1 MQFHPGG
8 MRVSDE
14 PKQAKS
20 EGGTVQRLRLSPTK
34 AQVAQQGKGGPEAP
48 AKTPLAGDGP
58 KPPAPVAGQGTAQAQ
73 NGAGLQQPAAH
84 VPTAKNPNAPAVNT
98 PTSAPANPTP
108 QKPGPNAQI
117 PNTPVPPGGG
127 GNAPPLAGPKTDVA
141 AYQPVSPARVKLR
154 HRGIIFSFLLLVLL
168 PMAVMGWYL
177 WARAA
182 DQYASTV
189 GFSVRTEEV
198 GSAIEILGGITEL
211 SGSSSSDT
219 DILYEFLQSQKLVR
233 DIDTQLDLR
242 GIWSKPENDPF
253 FSYDTTGTIEDLL
266 AHWKRKVNVFYDTGT
281 GLMELRVLAFD
292 PDDAHAISEA
302 VFAASSSMINEL
314 NAIAREDAIR
324 YAREELENAV
334 ERLRQ
339 ARQVLTQFRNRNQI
353 VDPTVDLQSQA
364 GLLGSLEAELA
375 NSLIELDLLKQTS
388 RAGDPRIV
396 QAERRVQVIEERIDA
411 ERKKL
416 GFGSGTDDGDFLANL
431 VGDFERLVVDREFAE
446 TAYVSALAAFDA
458 SQAEARRQSRYLA
471 AHVLPTLAERAEYPE
486 RELLLGLLGLFLLL
500 GWAIIVMVYYAL
512 RDRR

>member
-1 MQFHPGG
+1 
-8 MRVSDE
+8 MRVSDD
-14 PKQAKS
+14 PDQAK
-20 EGGTVQRLRLSPTK
+20 GLGATVQRLRLSPTK
-34 AQVAQQGKGGPEAP
+34 AQTAQQTTPPSNGGGQGGGPAKNGSGAGKGPG
-48 AKTPLAGDGP
+48 AK
-58 KPPAPVAGQGTAQAQ
+58 Q
-73 NGAGLQQPAAH
+73 
-84 VPTAKNPNAPAVNT
+84 
-98 PTSAPANPTP
+98 S
-108 QKPGPNAQI
+108 GPNAKGQQAQ
-117 PNTPVPPGGG
+117 TPAKPAPDKPAADAPQQNKPKPSGGAGGPP
-127 GNAPPLAGPKTDVA
+127 PSSGPKTDVA
-141 AYQPVSPARVKLR
+141 AYQPVRPARVKRR
-154 HRGIIFSFLLLVLL
+154 HRGVVLSFIVLVLL
-168 PMAVMGWYL
+168 PLAVAGWYL
-177 WARAA
+177 WTRAA

-233 DIDTQLDLR
+233 DIDEQLDLR
-242 GIWSKPENDPF
+242 GIWSKAENDPIY
-253 FSYDTTGTIEDLL
+253 SYDTSGTIEDLL
-266 AHWKRKVNVFYDTGT
+266 EHWQRKVSVYYDTGT

-292 PDDAHAISEA
+292 PNDANAIAEA
-302 VFAASSSMINEL
+302 VFAKSSSMINEL
-314 NAIAREDAIR
+314 NAIAREDAIG
-324 YAREELENAV
+324 YAREELETAL

-416 GFGSGTDDGDFLANL
+416 GFGSGTEDGDFLADL
-431 VGDFERLVVDREFAE
+431 VGEYERLVVDREFAE

-471 AHVLPTLAERAEYPE
+471 AHVLPTLAERAEYPQ
-486 RELLLGLLGLFLLL
+486 RSLLLGLLGLFLFL
-500 GWAIIVMVYYAL
+500 GWSIIVLVYYAL

>member
-8 MRVSDE
+8 MWVSDD
-14 PKQAKS
+14 PKPAKP
-20 EGGTVQRLRLSPTK
+20 EGGTFQRLRLSPTK
-34 AQVAQQGKGGPEAP
+34 AQSIQAARQTPAAP
-48 AKTPLAGDGP
+48 AKA
-58 KPPAPVAGQGTAQAQ
+58 PPTAGQGGPKGPGAQNNAGPNTAGPNGNAQPGKGPAAQA
-73 NGAGLQQPAAH
+73 
-84 VPTAKNPNAPAVNT
+84 
-98 PTSAPANPTP
+98 PTP
-108 QKPGPNAQI
+108 HQNKPNGQPGGQKP
-117 PNTPVPPGGG
+117 
-127 GNAPPLAGPKTDVA
+127 APPQGPKTDVA
-141 AYQPVSPARVKLR
+141 SFQPVRPARVKRR
-154 HRGIIFSFLLLVLL
+154 HRGVILSFIVLVLL
-168 PMAVMGWYL
+168 PIAVAGWYL

-219 DILYEFLQSQKLVR
+219 DILFEFLQSQKLVR

-242 GIWSKPENDPF
+242 AIWSKAENDPVF
-253 FSYDTTGTIEDLL
+253 AYDTSGTIEDLL
-266 AHWKRKVNVFYDTGT
+266 EHWLRKVKVYYDTGT

-292 PDDAHAISEA
+292 PNDANKIAEA
-302 VFAASSSMINEL
+302 VFAESSSMINEL

-324 YAREELENAV
+324 YAREELETAL

-375 NSLIELDLLKQTS
+375 NSLIELDLLEETS

-396 QAERRVQVIEERIDA
+396 QAERRVRVIEERIDA

-416 GFGSGTDDGDFLANL
+416 GFGSGAEDGEFLANL
-431 VGDFERLVVDREFAE
+431 VGEFERLVVDREFAE
-446 TAYVSALAAFDA
+446 TAYVSALAAYDA
-458 SQAEARRQSRYLA
+458 SLAEARRQSRYLA
-471 AHVLPTLAERAEYPE
+471 AHVLPTLAERAEYPR
-486 RELLLGLLGLFLLL
+486 RELVLSMIGLFLLL
-500 GWAIIVMVYYAL
+500 GWSIIVLVYYAL

>member
-1 MQFHPGG
+1 MT
-8 MRVSDE
+8 DE
-14 PKQAKS
+14 PSQAK
-20 EGGTVQRLRLSPTK
+20 GKDNAPQRLRLSQTK
-34 AQVAQQGKGGPEAP
+34 QQQAEQQKPQ
-48 AKTPLAGDGP
+48 AKPGAGAGP
-58 KPPAPVAGQGTAQAQ
+58 KPAGAGQGQA
-73 NGAGLQQPAAH
+73 
-84 VPTAKNPNAPAVNT
+84 AKP
-98 PTSAPANPTP
+98 
-108 QKPGPNAQI
+108 PGPNADKKAAQ
-117 PNTPVPPGGG
+117 PGQGKPPQQNKQGQPGGP
-127 GNAPPLAGPKTDVA
+127 NAGPKKGPGPNAGKGPGPGKPPQKPQPVTDVA
-141 AYQPVSPARVKLR
+141 AYQPVNQAGVRRR
-154 HRGIIFSFLLLVLL
+154 HRGALLSFFILVLL
-168 PMAVMGWYL
+168 PMALAGWYL
-177 WARAA
+177 WERAA

-233 DIDTQLDLR
+233 DIDSKLDLR
-242 GIWSKPENDPF
+242 TIWSKPINDPIF
-253 FSYDTTGTIEDLL
+253 AYDTSGTIEDLL
-266 AHWKRKVNVFYDTGT
+266 NHWQRKVKVYYDTGT

-292 PDDAHAISEA
+292 PDDAHAIAQE

-314 NAIAREDAIR
+314 NAIAREDAIG
-324 YAREELENAV
+324 YAREELEAAV

-375 NSLIELDLLKQTS
+375 NSLIELDLLTQTS
-388 RAGDPRIV
+388 RSGDPRIV

-416 GFGSGTDDGDFLANL
+416 GFGSGAEDGEFLANL
-431 VGDFERLVVDREFAE
+431 VGDYERLVVDREFAE

-471 AHVLPTLAERAEYPE
+471 AHVLPTLAERAEYPQ
-486 RELLLGLLGLFLLL
+486 RELLLGLIGLFLLL
-500 GWAIIVMVYYAL
+500 GWSILVLIYYAL

>member
-1 MQFHPGG
+1 

-14 PKQAKS
+14 PKQGKP

-34 AQVAQQGKGGPEAP
+34 AQVAQHGQGGPSGAATPAP
-48 AKTPLAGDGP
+48 TGDGA
-58 KPPAPVAGQGTAQAQ
+58 KPPASGPAAGQGGAQAQ
-73 NGAGLQQPAAH
+73 NGAGLQKPAE
-84 VPTAKNPNAPAVNT
+84 PGPIAKNPNPPAANT
-98 PTSAPANPTP
+98 PTPASPAAQNPE
-108 QKPGPNAQI
+108 PNAQI
-117 PNTPVPPGGG
+117 QNKPVPPGGG

-141 AYQPVSPARVKLR
+141 AYQPVNPAGVKRR
-154 HRGIIFSFLLLVLL
+154 HRGVIISFLLVVLL
-168 PMAVMGWYL
+168 PMAVAGWYL

-233 DIDTQLDLR
+233 DIDTQLGLR
-242 GIWSKPENDPF
+242 AIWSKPENDPF

-266 AHWKRKVNVFYDTGT
+266 EHWKRKVSVYYDTGT

-292 PDDAHAISEA
+292 PDDANAIAEA

-375 NSLIELDLLKQTS
+375 NSLIELDLLEQTS

-396 QAERRVQVIEERIDA
+396 QAQRRVQVIEERIDA

-486 RELLLGLLGLFLLL
+486 RQLLLGLLGLFLFL
-500 GWAIIVMVYYAL
+500 GWAIIVLMYYAL